1 MTAAPERS
9 HWLLPFQPDS
19 GGLENLPVCRIAETF
34 RPDWSKQANS
44 QTMKYRSEFPDLSL
58 ANCYFAY
65 DSSGFPVLLPFCE
78 VQSSRLSTFIID
90 RCLTGTGRNC
100 GIRAIVGLNGPKN
113 DADVIE
119 LVTVNA

>member
-1 MTAAPERS
+1 MTAAQERS

-44 QTMKYRSEFPDLSL
+44 QTMKYRPEFPDLSV
-58 ANCYFAY
+58 ANCYFAH

-78 VQSSRLSTFIID
+78 VQSSRRSHPPL
-90 RCLTGTGRNC
+90 
-100 GIRAIVGLNGPKN
+100 
-113 DADVIE
+113 
-119 LVTVNA
+119 

>member
-1 MTAAPERS
+1 MTAAQERS

-44 QTMKYRSEFPDLSL
+44 QTMKYRPEFPDLSL
-58 ANCYFAY
+58 ANCYFAH
-65 DSSGFPVLLPFCE
+65 DSSGFPVLLPFCGCNLL
-78 VQSSRLSTFIID
+78 VVTHPPLLID

-113 DADVIE
+113 DAD
-119 LVTVNA
+119 A